1 MKTSG
6 ILARMA
12 ASVGLSIE
20 RAQHQEADAY
30 LAQAVDHVDLE
41 LRMRELE
48 RPQVWIPSYC

>member
-12 ASVGLSIE
+12 ASVGQSIE